1 MNWLKH
7 ILALGLAGN
16 GLTMLLSP
24 GYWYEHVPGVSLTG
38 PLNTHFVRDIG
49 CAYIAASA
57 ALAWALLEARL
68 AWPMTAL
75 AALFLVLHA
84 AVHLYELSVGIC
96 GWGGWLRAFPGVTL
110 PALLTLLVIGVER
123 TRRA

>member
-1 MNWLKH
+1 MNWLKR

-49 CAYIAASA
+49 CAYMAASA
-57 ALAWALLEARL
+57 ALAWGLLDARL
-68 AWPMTAL
+68 ARPMTAL

-84 AVHLYELSVGIC
+84 AVHLYELSMGIC
-96 GWGGWLRAFPGVTL
+96 GWSSWLRAFPGVTL
-110 PALLTLLVIGVER
+110 PALLTLMTIGVER

>member
-1 MNWLKH
+1 MNWLKR
-7 ILALGLAGN
+7 ILAIGLAGN

-24 GYWYEHVPGVSLTG
+24 TYWYERVPGVSLTG

-49 CAYIAASA
+49 CAYMAASA
-57 ALAWALLEARL
+57 ALAWGQVNARL

-75 AALFLVLHA
+75 AALFLTLHA
-84 AVHLYELSVGIC
+84 VVHLCELSMGIC
-96 GWGGWLRAFPGVTL
+96 GWGSWWRAFPGVTL
-110 PALLTLLVIGVER
+110 PALLALLAIGVER

>member
-1 MNWLKH
+1 MNWLRR
-7 ILALGLAGN
+7 ILAIGLAGN
-16 GLTMLLSP
+16 GLTMLLTPNS
-24 GYWYEHVPGVSLTG
+24 WYEGVPGVSLTG

-49 CAYIAASA
+49 CAYLAASA
-57 ALAWALLEARL
+57 ALAWGQLEARL
-68 AWPMTAL
+68 ALPMTAL

-96 GWGGWLRAFPGVTL
+96 GWGSWWRAFPGVTL
-110 PALLTLLVIGVER
+110 PALLTLLLISTDR